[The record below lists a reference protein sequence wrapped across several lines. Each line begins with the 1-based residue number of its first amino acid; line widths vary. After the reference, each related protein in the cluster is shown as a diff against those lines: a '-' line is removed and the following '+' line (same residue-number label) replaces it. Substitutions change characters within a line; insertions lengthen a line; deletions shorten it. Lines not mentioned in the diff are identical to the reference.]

1 MMKGSRY
8 HTIGAKLVLA
18 FATSTL
24 LLMVVSVV
32 AWGTWNS
39 LDRRVNSLFSN
50 SLPSYNASFLLESR
64 SAQIRN
70 LTNQVSETKTK
81 SELQANL
88 LQVQNELSFIGATL
102 SNLSNNKDAKTL
114 QGNYHSLASILEAY
128 YQDISEVIDLKREL
142 ALLNEQVEWIHQD
155 IGSELK
161 PLRQEIQWQLQRDV
175 HGHSFDALLGHWN
188 LIQTLLDSEETLIAL
203 TEDVLAA
210 QHLSQVDNGVKV
222 IQYKL
227 EELLKKSTPI
237 FSQPSAIAYQQL
249 LNELSI
255 LLASNGDLHRKLEQK
270 VVLERSIAKRK
281 AIINE
286 ALNDLHVR
294 IANLVKVADTQFRQV
309 KQDTTAMINYGN
321 HILVVCF
328 SLSILISLFL
338 TYYFINR
345 RIVRRL
351 AALSNNIDAI
361 THNQSE
367 KPISIDG
374 KDEIA
379 RLSDKL
385 HKLYDTM
392 QEMERTNALNLINNT
407 QACLITCDLD
417 GHVESVNSSAKKL
430 FGDGAFSYSGLIW
443 QWLPTEQSSQLE
455 RVFVTSAKL
464 TLDGA
469 DSITLSLGT
478 ELHPHYLRFYLR
490 VFAQGNTSK
499 VMITVADITEQAHA
513 NYLLEQR
520 VMEKTHSLRLANKD
534 LRKEVD
540 VRRQAETHLKETQN
554 ELIQAAKMAVVGQTM
569 TSMAHELNQPLSSIN
584 TYLFSAKLALE
595 QSQSASVIHAIDQ
608 VEAMAARMSKIINN
622 LRHFAKKP
630 LHEPTPTPV
639 SFTSILEQAEL
650 LISTKAK
657 RQQTTIVNVM
667 DEDPLINAD
676 AISIEQVLINVL
688 VNALDATLEV
698 EQRIVTV
705 SNMKNTHSHL
715 ICISDTGCGFSPS
728 VIGNLFTPFTT
739 TKEVGLGLG
748 LNISRSLTEKN
759 NGSIYLAS
767 TIDKGAMVV
776 LEFPHV

>member
-1 MMKGSRY
+1 MMSNSRY
-8 HTIGAKLVLA
+8 HTIGTKLVLA

-24 LLMVVSVV
+24 LLMIVSVV

-39 LDRRVNSLFSN
+39 LDRRVSSLFSS

-64 SAQIRN
+64 SAQIRS

-88 LQVQNELSFIGATL
+88 HQVQSELNFINSTLTSL
-102 SNLSNNKDAKTL
+102 SNSSDSLSL
-114 QGNYHSLASILEAY
+114 QGNYFSLSVIIESY
-128 YQDISEVIDLKREL
+128 YRDVSQSIDLTRQL
-142 ALLNEQVEWIHQD
+142 DLLKEQIQWIHQD
-155 IGSELK
+155 ISSELK
-161 PLRQEIQWQLQRDV
+161 PLRQEVQWQLQRDV
-175 HGHSFDALLGHWN
+175 HGHSFDVLLEHWN
-188 LIQTLLDSEETLIAL
+188 LIQTLLDDEETLIAL
-203 TEDVLAA
+203 TEDVLTAK
-210 QHLSQVDNGVKV
+210 HLSQVDNGVKV
-222 IQYKL
+222 IQYKV
-227 EELLKKSTPI
+227 EELLLRSKPI

-249 LNELSI
+249 LNELST
-255 LLASNGDLHRKLEQK
+255 LLATNGSLHKKLEQK
-270 VVLERSIAKRK
+270 VTLEQSITKRK
-281 AIINE
+281 TIINDS
-286 ALNDLHVR
+286 LNKLHGR
-294 IANLVKVADTQFRQV
+294 IANLVKVTDTQFRLV

-361 THNQSE
+361 TYNQSE

-385 HKLYDTM
+385 HILYDTM

-407 QACLITCDLD
+407 HACLITCNLD
-417 GHVESVNSSAKKL
+417 GHVESVNSSAKQL
-430 FGDGAFSYSGLIW
+430 FGDGEFSYTGLIW
-443 QWLPTEQSSQLE
+443 EWLPAEQSTQLKC
-455 RVFVTSAKL
+455 VFVNSAKL
-464 TLDGA
+464 TLNGA
-469 DSITLSLGT
+469 DSVTLSLGT
-478 ELHPHYLRFYLR
+478 ESYPHYLRFYLR
-490 VFAQGNTSK
+490 VFAHGNTSK
-499 VMITVADITEQAHA
+499 IMITVADITEQAHA

-520 VMEKTHSLRLANKD
+520 VMEKTHSLRLANQD
-534 LRKEVD
+534 LQKEVD
-540 VRRQAETHLKETQN
+540 VRRQAESHLKETQSK
-554 ELIQAAKMAVVGQTM
+554 LIQAAKMAVVGQTM
-569 TSMAHELNQPLSSIN
+569 TSMAHELNQPLTSIN
-584 TYLFSAKLALE
+584 TYLFSAKLGLE
-595 QSQSASVIHAIDQ
+595 LNQPDSAIHAIVQ

-630 LHEPTPTPV
+630 LNESPSSPISLV
-639 SFTSILEQAEL
+639 SVIEQAEL
-650 LISTKAK
+650 LISTRAK
-657 RQQTTIVNVM
+657 RQQTAIVNII
-667 DEDPLINAD
+667 DEDPMIYAD
-676 AISIEQVLINVL
+676 AISIEQVLVNVL

-698 EQRIVTV
+698 EQRTVTI
-705 SNMKNTHSHL
+705 SNANNVDRHL
-715 ICISDTGCGFSPS
+715 IFISDTGCGFRPS
-728 VIGNLFTPFTT
+728 VIAKLFTPFTT

-748 LNISRSLTEKN
+748 LSISRSLIEKN